1 MKKMMA
7 AFLAFAM
14 LASQTAFAATD
25 TSQMQEA
32 LLSVKAK
39 IDIPAELTNFES
51 STSEYDDGTVSYS
64 FSWNNEDYTK
74 RINVYSDQEGHIH
87 SMNRYDNAWYQNSGD
102 APRLYDYS
110 KDEIAAFAENY
121 LRRVAPEAFADANDA
136 LQYDEQASAGSL
148 DSSPSFYVQFQRVKD
163 GVAVQENSAS
173 VNIRLLPSE
182 LVVQSFN
189 LDWNYDKSFESLDGV
204 ISAADA
210 AEAYKTAFPLE
221 LVYRK
226 YGTTDDSAILLEYKL
241 NSADTNY
248 IDAKTGTQVTRDERD
263 AAKYAGSSGG
273 GSANSAVRDE
283 EAAMPTL
290 SPAEQE
296 ELTNV
301 AGLKSADEIIATVKT
316 MEELALPA
324 DMAVLSSNL
333 YKTDD
338 AYFYQISMQNSDE
351 DNGGRYLHITAN
363 AKTGLVTSLSSNG
376 FIIRN
381 ESAERTQLTEEQIA
395 AYRAKAEGFLK
406 THYAE
411 QFADAAAREE
421 EYSVTPVYYTND
433 ILYFSYARQI
443 DGIPYVSNT
452 ISVSWDTENDRLYS
466 FSLNWDDS
474 VADAPDSAS
483 AIDADAAYNT
493 ILENDPVSLL
503 YVSVDGVYKPVYAI
517 NGGNT
522 TVNAISGALIDYDG
536 EPAVTDENAAYTD
549 IDGHWVADMVNA
561 LGNFGIRLEG
571 SAFRPDSEITQGD
584 YMRLI
589 YATMNNGYL
598 YKTSEDDIYSRLIE
612 MGILS
617 ESEKAPASTV
627 KKEDAIKY
635 LLRTMG
641 IKEVAE
647 LQGIYICDFA
657 DAADISPANLGYC
670 AIAKGFG
677 IASGSDGML
686 YPQKSITRAEAIT
699 LLYQYLTR

>member
-74 RINVYSDQEGHIH
+74 HINVYSDQEGRIH
-87 SMNRYDNAWYQNSGD
+87 SMNRYDNAWYQNNGD

-121 LRRVAPEAFADANDA
+121 LRQVAPEAFADANDA

-204 ISAADA
+204 IGAADA
-210 AEAYKTAFPLE
+210 AEAYKTTFPLE

-226 YGTTDDSAILLEYKL
+226 YGTKDDSAILLEYKL

-273 GSANSAVRDE
+273 SANSAVRDE
-283 EAAMPTL
+283 AAAMPTL

-324 DMAVLSSNL
+324 DMTVLSSNL

-338 AYFYQISMQNSDE
+338 AYSYQIFMRNSSE

-376 FIIRN
+376 SIIRD

-452 ISVSWDTENDRLYS
+452 ISISWDTENDRLYS

-474 VADAPDSAS
+474 VAAAPDNAS

-549 IDGHWVADMVNA
+549 INGHWVADMVNA

-589 YATMNNGYL
+589 YATINNGYL